1 MLNGIHN
8 NSLQNNQINQATG
21 MDKTGLFSKSNPY
34 DKLDKGLLVDELDIS
49 NDAITM
55 YQKDMDIKKFTQLAM
70 SDPNDVSHNK
80 LVASQIEDGIIEFS
94 DEEILD
100 SLFSNTK
107 FFEDLAG

>member
-1 MLNGIHN
+1 MLNGIQN
-8 NSLQNNQINQATG
+8 NSLQNNQINQAGG

-34 DKLDKGLLVDELDIS
+34 AKIDRGFLVDELDIS
-49 NDAITM
+49 NDAISM

-80 LVASQIEDGIIEFS
+80 LVASQIEEGIIEFS